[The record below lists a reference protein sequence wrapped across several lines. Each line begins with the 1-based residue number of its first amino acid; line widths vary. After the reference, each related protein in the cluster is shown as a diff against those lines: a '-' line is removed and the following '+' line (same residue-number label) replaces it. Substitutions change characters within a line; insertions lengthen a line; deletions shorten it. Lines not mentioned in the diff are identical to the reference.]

1 MDLVAPWHVGTCCT
15 RDRTH
20 VLCIGRRI
28 LNHWTT
34 REAPIRCFR
43 LPFHGNDV
51 LFSAFLE
58 SFCILRT
65 LFFLFFN
72 LNIGASGKHV
82 PPAPQHRSQ
91 THEPSCSSSQR
102 SSRCPSFEYFSKS
115 LQQFP
120 AAVNN
125 GNYNYRASPL
135 RSSKHFLDAAAL
147 ILVTR
152 V

>member
-1 MDLVAPWHVGTCCT
+1 MLLGTWELAAPGIEPMSSASAGGFLITGLPGKPLLDVSGF
-15 RDRTH
+15 
-20 VLCIGRRI
+20 LFM
-28 LNHWTT
+28 
-34 REAPIRCFR
+34 AMMYCFQ
-43 LPFHGNDV
+43 PFLHFEN
-51 LFSAFLE
+51 
-58 SFCILRT
+58 
-65 LFFLFFN
+65 FFLFFN